1 MKIDVRCPADPI
13 WSLNNDGPF
22 IRWMCMFNY
31 TMLNRPLLVCPIL
44 DAMRGLGSPNTSRE
58 NRVGSLS
65 TREPGEAP
73 LPHSNILWFQN
84 AQFNNPRNRMMINLT
99 VSNNVPIWRNLC
111 AKNLNDFR
119 RFCWVAQPTVMVDQ
133 LRLLFPDMDGSSFAS
148 FASAGDEAETAPAVC
163 FPRTEE
169 NVGYTYGGFQKHGST
184 DLHNRV
190 FLTSTCQNASRF
202 VIFQISNFV
211 KRRRK
216 VCRGFFSSRICSLC
230 LTWTC
235 CGDRSIDRFYPRI

>member
-22 IRWMCMFNY
+22 IRWMCTFNY
-31 TMLNRPLLVCPIL
+31 TMLNRLLLVCPIL

-169 NVGYTYGGFQKHGST
+169 NVGYTYGGFQKHGYPKMDGLSWKSIYKWMMWG
-184 DLHNRV
+184 HPH
-190 FLTSTCQNASRF
+190 F
-202 VIFQISNFV
+202 
-211 KRRRK
+211 RK
-216 VCRGFFSSRICSLC
+216 PPYDKYTLWSL
-230 LTWTC
+230 LKLWKTTIVNWK
-235 CGDRSIDRFYPRI
+235 IIIKKKYN